1 MLTAI
6 LIGNLAVILGL
17 AAALVKLTTDAS
29 ARQDERDALVLD
41 TMKVV
46 VATILNPYG
55 ETDTTPTPDAQPTP
69 NTESDEPQF
78 DYDMTDT
85 LIGYMPPPLPHA
97 IVPAGYDPLPGA
109 DNTPEAIAERRA
121 YAPPGYVG
129 EA

>member
-55 ETDTTPTPDAQPTP
+55 ETDTTPTPDAQPAT

-78 DYDMTDT
+78 DYDMTDS
-85 LIGYMPPPLPHA
+85 LIGSPPPMPYA
-97 IVPAGYDPLPGA
+97 IVPPGYDPLPGA
-109 DNTPEAIAERRA
+109 DNTPEAIAERLGGA
-121 YAPPGYVG
+121 
-129 EA
+129 